1 MTIIRVYYF
10 FVRVRVDRRT
20 QGWNSVNGRDIS
32 QFAMLLRQ
40 DVDRVLEKTEPGVP
54 RPWLYGLD
62 LHREETCLLV
72 TFPHALYARFFAPHK
87 AAFETALAVCQPEL
101 TDIHYLVDMPSGVV
115 PRQDAPAP
123 AEADQSQTS
132 LSQRAAQPVMEAD
145 GPELETFLC
154 NAKNAFP
161 LAAVQRIAT
170 SAPGAAYSPLVL
182 YGRSGTGKTHL
193 LQALTRQLLRRHW
206 RVQTAPAA
214 RFCRHAAA
222 WAQHPELFWQ
232 HYDALLLDDM
242 QDILEEAEWQ
252 HRLLLLLDSCP
263 PDRQCVLALSGTAR
277 QLRQLA
283 PRLLGRLETGLVTE
297 LLEPDLDV
305 RLRYLQD
312 FCRHHELTL
321 PRDDQ
326 LFLARQCPQFRLLQG
341 MLRKVRAFATLK
353 KAALT
358 RMDLENIARTG
369 GTRPTAGHREILEEV
384 ARHYALPPE
393 EMLGTGRR
401 PQLVLARQIAMYL
414 CRRRLG
420 LSYPELGRV
429 FGGRDHSTVIHA
441 IKKIRKMLVSNKDV
455 QLLVTRLERNMP

>member
-1 MTIIRVYYF
+1 
-10 FVRVRVDRRT
+10 
-20 QGWNSVNGRDIS
+20 
-32 QFAMLLRQ
+32 MLLRQ
-40 DVDRVLEKTEPGVP
+40 DVERVLEKSEPGVP
-54 RPWLYGLD
+54 RPWLHGLD
-62 LHREETCLLV
+62 LRQEDACLLV

-87 AAFETALAVCQPEL
+87 TAFEAALAACLPEL
-101 TDIHYLVDMPSGVV
+101 TAIRYQVGTPSGAVV
-115 PRQDAPAP
+115 PAAPLGGSPLPPQQEPACASPAP
-123 AEADQSQTS
+123 SHAAAADNG
-132 LSQRAAQPVMEAD
+132 PD
-145 GPELETFLC
+145 NGPGNGPELETFLC

-170 SAPGAAYSPLVL
+170 SAPGGAYSPLVL

-193 LQALTRQLLRRHW
+193 LQALAQQLQRRGW
-206 RVQTAPAA
+206 RVRMAPAA

-232 HYDALLLDDM
+232 HCDALLLDDM

-252 HRLLLLLDSCP
+252 HHLLLLLDSCP

-277 QLRQLA
+277 LLRQLS
-283 PRLLGRLETGLVTE
+283 PRLLGRLENGLVTE

-305 RLRYLQD
+305 RLRYLQA
-312 FCRHHELTL
+312 FCRQHGLTL
-321 PRDDQ
+321 PREDQ
-326 LFLARQCPQFRLLQG
+326 LFLARQCPQLRLLQG
-341 MLRKVRAFATLK
+341 MLRKVSAFAHLK
-353 KAALT
+353 KTALT
-358 RMDLENIARTG
+358 RTDLENIARTG
-369 GTRPTAGHREILEEV
+369 GTRPAAGHREILEEV

-441 IKKIRKMLVSNKDV
+441 VKKIRKMLVSNKDV
-455 QLLVTRLERNMP
+455 QHLVTRLENTLP